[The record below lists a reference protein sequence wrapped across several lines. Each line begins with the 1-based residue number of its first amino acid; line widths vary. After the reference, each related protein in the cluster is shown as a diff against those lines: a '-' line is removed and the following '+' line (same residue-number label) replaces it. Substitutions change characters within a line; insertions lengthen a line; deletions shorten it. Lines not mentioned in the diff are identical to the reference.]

1 MPIRRSEKEVFMK
14 NLVRNCRSTF
24 FVFIGLLF
32 LIAAQAIP
40 CTVAVVSGKA
50 TADGRPLLWKNR
62 DAAVIDN
69 KILYLKGPKYAFI
82 GLVNALDTAG
92 SNVWAGINTEG
103 FAIMNAASPDL
114 ADNEKGG
121 DKNGEFMRLALGEC
135 ATAADFEALLLRTN
149 GERDVAANFGLID
162 AEGNACFYE
171 TGKASFIKF
180 DANDRRVA
188 PFGYIVR
195 TNYAFTA
202 AEKYKG
208 GGYIRFERISHLFE
222 KALAESRLDVKFI
235 LQEAARDLVNE
246 KLHSYPLSQPL
257 PQDPASPLYITTNDT
272 INRNSTVSV
281 AVFHGSATR
290 EKARLATMWVM
301 LGQPVCSVA
310 VPLWACAP
318 EVPAPLSG
326 PATAP
331 LNEVAKA
338 IAPYLYPDRRGHMV
352 QYLNV
357 TRLRNYEGE
366 GVLQKLLRIE
376 NEVIAK
382 AESKLGDWQESSP
395 SPKEVADF
403 EASLSAWVFE
413 SLKASFPDLIAIK

>member
-1 MPIRRSEKEVFMK
+1 MK
-14 NLVRNCRSTF
+14 NLVRNCRGIF

-32 LIAAQAIP
+32 LIATQAIP

-50 TADGRPLLWKNR
+50 AADGRPLLWKNR
-62 DAAVIDN
+62 DAPVIDN

-82 GLVNALDTAG
+82 GLVNAMDTAG

-103 FAIMNAASPDL
+103 FAIMNAASNDL
-114 ADNEKGG
+114 ADDVKGG

-135 ATAADFEALLLRTN
+135 ATAADFEALLQRTN

-162 AEGNACFYE
+162 AAGNACFYE
-171 TGKASFIKF
+171 TGKANFVKF

-222 KALAESRLDVKFI
+222 KALAEGRLDVEFI
-235 LQEAARDLVNE
+235 LQEAARDLANE
-246 KLHSYPLSQPL
+246 KLHSYPFTQSL
-257 PQDPASPLYITTNDT
+257 PEDPARPLYINTNDT
-272 INRNSTVSV
+272 INRNSTVSA
-281 AVFHGSATR
+281 AVFHGAASQ
-290 EKARLATMWVM
+290 EKAWLATMWVM

-310 VPLWACAP
+310 VPLWACASQIP
-318 EVPAPLSG
+318 SPVSG
-326 PATAP
+326 LTTAP
-331 LNEVAKA
+331 LNDLAKS
-338 IAPYLYPDRRGHMV
+338 IAAYLYPDRRGHMP

-357 TRLRNYEGE
+357 TRLRKYGGE
-366 GVLQKLLRIE
+366 GILPKLLRIE

-382 AESKLGDWQESSP
+382 TKRKISDWQKSNP
-395 SPKEVADF
+395 SPKDVETF
-403 EASLSAWVFE
+403 EATLAACILE
-413 SLKASFPDLIAIK
+413 SLKTSFPDLIAGK